1 MVSVREAQIHE
12 LKEIIELIKKMNDDE
27 LRYLRYNVDHVK
39 FVRRIGDNILNGT
52 FLLFIQSEVII
63 GFLEYSLRGDGTLWI
78 YSLYFIKEY
87 RKYVFTTV
95 TPVFNKLKK
104 HYKTDIYFTVQP
116 DNRAMKMVNHLIK
129 AKKVRSYPDGRIEYV
144 VKGDN

>member
-1 MVSVREAQIHE
+1 MISIRYAQIHE
-12 LKEIIELIKKMNDDE
+12 LKEIIELIKKMNDNE
-27 LRYLRYNVDHVK
+27 LRYLRYNVGHVE
-39 FVRRIGDNILNGT
+39 FVKRLGDNILNGT
-52 FLLFIQSEVII
+52 LLLFVQSETSI
-63 GFLEYSLRGDGTLWI
+63 GFLEYSPRGDGSLWI

-104 HYKTDIYFTVQP
+104 QYMAGVYFTVQP
-116 DNRAMKMVNHLIK
+116 DNRAMQMVIRLIR
-129 AKKVRSYPDGRIEYV
+129 AIKVRTYADGRIEYV